1 LLQKLSLGTVQFG
14 IHYGINNAIGLP
26 GNQELAKI
34 FECATQA
41 GIDLVDTA
49 PAYGDAE
56 EKIGKFSGQRFKI
69 VTKFSNITDGA
80 ALKSSLV
87 DSLVKLKQKRIYGYI
102 AHNADQLIASPKFWD
117 TLTDLKETEK
127 IEKIGFSLYST
138 EQLEEL
144 LCRGIIPDL
153 VQLPYS
159 LLDRKFSSFLPH
171 LKSIGVEIHVRSV
184 FLQGLYF
191 MDLSKLP
198 ERLVPLKPSLE
209 EIYRI
214 CRESNRA
221 MNSLAL
227 NFVIENP
234 FIDKVL
240 IGIDSAEQLKENI
253 RTVESW
259 EPIPDLTT
267 KINQIN
273 ISRTELLNPVLWSTL
288 E

>member
-1 LLQKLSLGTVQFG
+1 
-14 IHYGINNAIGLP
+14 
-26 GNQELAKI
+26 
-34 FECATQA
+34 
-41 GIDLVDTA
+41 
-49 PAYGDAE
+49 
-56 EKIGKFSGQRFKI
+56 
-69 VTKFSNITDGA
+69 
-80 ALKSSLV
+80 
-87 DSLVKLKQKRIYGYI
+87 
-102 AHNADQLIASPKFWD
+102 
-117 TLTDLKETEK
+117 
-127 IEKIGFSLYST
+127 
-138 EQLEEL
+138 
-144 LCRGIIPDL
+144 
-153 VQLPYS
+153 
-159 LLDRKFSSFLPH
+159 
-171 LKSIGVEIHVRSV
+171 VEIHVRSV